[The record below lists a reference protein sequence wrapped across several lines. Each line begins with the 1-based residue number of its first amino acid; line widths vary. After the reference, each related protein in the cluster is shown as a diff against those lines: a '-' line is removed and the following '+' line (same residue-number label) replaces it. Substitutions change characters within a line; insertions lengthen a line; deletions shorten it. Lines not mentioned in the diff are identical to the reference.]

1 MSLAL
6 RKIANSMTTA
16 VNENVLATL
25 KVSNGYSISA
35 DGTQIPSYVT
45 QTKTIQTQ
53 AMDVADLDHLGFG
66 DQQGQF
72 ISAYADG
79 MIPAIRRGLQLG
91 TTIVSL
97 IPYGETTPVDWKV
110 MKVLE
115 SYNDWVK
122 VLLCRQ

>member
-25 KVSNGYSISA
+25 KVSDGYSISA

-53 AMDVADLDHLGFG
+53 YKN
-66 DQQGQF
+66 
-72 ISAYADG
+72 S
-79 MIPAIRRGLQLG
+79 
-91 TTIVSL
+91 
-97 IPYGETTPVDWKV
+97 
-110 MKVLE
+110 
-115 SYNDWVK
+115 
-122 VLLCRQ
+122 